1 MTSSPRLIVGLG
13 NPGNDYAQHRHN
25 VGFMVVDSVAA
36 ALKISFSSK
45 FSGLLTSAQVGSEKI
60 YLLKPQTYMNLSG
73 NSVQAAAQFYKIPLE
88 RITVLHDEL
97 DLAFGTVRMK
107 TGGGDAGHNGLKSI
121 TAALGADYTR
131 VRIGIGHPGH
141 RDLVSDYVLSP
152 FSAAE
157 REALPG
163 VLVKA
168 MTLLSI

>member
-1 MTSSPRLIVGLG
+1 
-13 NPGNDYAQHRHN
+13 
-25 VGFMVVDSVAA
+25 
-36 ALKISFSSK
+36 
-45 FSGLLTSAQVGSEKI
+45 
-60 YLLKPQTYMNLSG
+60 MNLSG